1 MKQFEEQ
8 FKDAFDGFEPEVD
21 PSVWTNVSN
30 AISSPASTAATAA
43 SGSAAGGFSAVAGW
57 VAAAITIAAGVL
69 IYHFVSPADSTVS
82 KENQPSTTI
91 SAPVNESSNTS
102 TEETTTQNS
111 NPVAQEKIENQFVT
125 ESTTDLNS
133 PVAPVVV
140 EESQKVVNSESHA
153 TTVSAP
159 EPAKHE
165 NTVASKN
172 SEKAEN
178 SPNFTPNPAKT
189 AENQVE
195 NAINPVLIASSHCGF
210 APLQVTFMLN
220 SNLKTDF
227 NFGDRNV
234 AFKTNSITHKYENSG
249 RYTVTCEVNGKQL
262 TTEIEVLGQLG
273 TAFSPN
279 GDGIND
285 IFNFG
290 GNDVE
295 KVDVRVYNRYGK
307 TIFTGSGSN
316 PGWDGYLSDG
326 SKAESGTYFYDIFA
340 TSVGGTD
347 FKQKGTINLFR

>member
-21 PSVWTNVSN
+21 PSVWANVSN
-30 AISSPASTAATAA
+30 AISSPAPAAAA
-43 SGSAAGGFSAVAGW
+43 SSGSAAGGFSAVAGW

-91 SAPVNESSNTS
+91 SAPVNESNNTS

-111 NPVAQEKIENQFVT
+111 NPVAQQRAGNQSVT
-125 ESTTDLNS
+125 ELSEVQK
-133 PVAPVVV
+133 PAVAPVAV

-165 NTVASKN
+165 NAVAPKN
-172 SEKAEN
+172 TEKAEN
-178 SPNFTPNPAKT
+178 SSNFAPNPVKNT
-189 AENQVE
+189 ENQVE

-210 APLQVTFMLN
+210 APLSVTFMLN

-227 NFGDRNV
+227 NFGDGNV

-249 RYTVTCEVNGKQL
+249 RYTITCEVNGKQL
-262 TTEIEVLGQLG
+262 TTEVEVLGQLG

-295 KVDVRVYNRYGK
+295 KVEVRVYNRFGK

-316 PGWDGYLSDG
+316 PGWDGNLSDG